1 MDGGPDRGISA
12 SLSYQYVSAILFEV
26 FGAVFYIVI
35 TKTLPTSEVGI
46 ITLILA
52 VSSLLNIAFS
62 FGFPVSA
69 QHFIS
74 YFKGKKDEAEMKGI
88 TKRMTLIG
96 GGLSILAVAF
106 SFLVAKPLAAL
117 FLHNTADYI
126 YIYLAS
132 FYIGAGII
140 FGILH
145 GVALGHQLFK
155 ADAVIYLSSA
165 SFSYLIGL
173 VFLLF
178 FHNIEYIFV
187 GFGISYFYGSI
198 IYTVLLT
205 TRDKA
210 VKEISEKT
218 SMSLIFAY
226 SWPIILSSFI
236 GYGSQY
242 VDRFVVAYFLD
253 VSTLGIYSFALILSS
268 SLAFFAGPLVN
279 VLIPKLS
286 EYFSIND
293 RSKLARGVNLS
304 STLMVLIYSPLSLG
318 LASIAPIVLSLLAK
332 SVYSTG
338 TTALMILVGVS
349 SFFLMWNI
357 FSSVIYAIRKT
368 KVYILSTSVTL
379 ASNVILSFLLI
390 PKMGMIGAAI
400 ANSSVNIF
408 SFIVTYYFA
417 IIKET
422 IKYDWVTIL
431 KIWFSSFIMFI
442 FVLAERILI
451 GNTLQML
458 PFYIFSGGFVYFV
471 LLNLIKSLKR
481 YDKDDFLSYM
491 PDKFDVR
498 KMARILLS
506 RAF

>member
-1 MDGGPDRGISA
+1 MDSGPDGGISA
-12 SLSYQYVSAILFEV
+12 SLSYQYVSAVLFEV

-88 TKRMTLIG
+88 TTRMVLIG
-96 GGLSILAVAF
+96 SGLSILAVAF

-117 FLHNTADYI
+117 FLHNTADYV
-126 YIYLAS
+126 YIYVAS

-140 FGILH
+140 FGVLH

-155 ADAVIYLSSA
+155 ADAVTYLSSA

-173 VFLLF
+173 LFLLF
-178 FHNIEYIFV
+178 LHNIEYIFV
-187 GFGISYFYGSI
+187 GFGVSYLYGSI
-198 IYTVLLT
+198 IYIALLT
-205 TRDKA
+205 TREKA
-210 VKEISEKT
+210 VKESSEKT

-226 SWPIILSSFI
+226 SWPIILSSLI

-242 VDRFVVAYFLD
+242 IDRFVVAYFLD

-293 RSKLARGVNLS
+293 RSKLTRGVNLS

-338 TTALMILVGVS
+338 TAALMILVGVS
-349 SFFLMWNI
+349 SFFLIWNI
-357 FSSVIYAIRKT
+357 FSSVIYATKKT

-379 ASNVILSFLLI
+379 ASNVILSFFLI

-408 SFIVTYYFA
+408 SFVVTYYYA
-417 IIKET
+417 IVKEAIKF
-422 IKYDWVTIL
+422 DWTTIL
-431 KIWFSSFIMFI
+431 KIWFSSMIMFA
-442 FVLAERILI
+442 FVLVERIYV
-451 GNTLQML
+451 GNAYKFL
-458 PFYIFSGGFVYFV
+458 PLYIISGALVYFFS
-471 LLNLIKSLKR
+471 LNLIKSLKS
-481 YDKDDFLSYM
+481 YSKEEFLSYI
-491 PDKFDVR
+491 PIRFHFR
-498 KMARILLS
+498 RIARTILGK
-506 RAF
+506 AF